1 MTFLVAAFVA
11 VWLLVLI
18 YVLYMTQRQRGLE
31 QDLRSLEMRWL
42 NVRDNP
48 EKRKCSCRH
57 SYVAILLLDVTF
69 Y

>member
-31 QDLRSLEMRWL
+31 QDLRSLEDAMAERCA
-42 NVRDNP
+42 NP
-48 EKRKCSCRH
+48 EKRN
-57 SYVAILLLDVTF
+57 VVGIPINQN
-69 Y
+69 

>member
-31 QDLRSLEMRWL
+31 QIGRAH
-42 NVRDNP
+42 V
-48 EKRKCSCRH
+48 
-57 SYVAILLLDVTF
+57 
-69 Y
+69 